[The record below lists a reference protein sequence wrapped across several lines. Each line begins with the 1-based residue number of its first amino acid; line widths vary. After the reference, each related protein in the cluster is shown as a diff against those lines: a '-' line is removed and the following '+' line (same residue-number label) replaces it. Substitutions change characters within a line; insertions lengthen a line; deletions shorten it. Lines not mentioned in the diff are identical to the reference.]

1 MTSNIFEANQAQYG
15 HNIASYAV
23 RIVELSNIDTNI
35 MLDGVSSGITL
46 KDSPTS
52 SGQRSLQLSLID
64 FDNQVMVLVDSSNIK
79 ISTVNNDTKV
89 VGISEVL
96 ADNGMSTFNDIG
108 FVYAPGAQN
117 IQFEA
122 TSIEIDQSKVENLNL
137 PTNNSISVSFRF

>member
-1 MTSNIFEANQAQYG
+1 MASNIFEANQAQYG

-35 MLDGVSSGITL
+35 VLDGVSSGITL

-52 SGQRSLQLSLID
+52 SGQRSLQLCLVD

-96 ADNGMSTFNDIG
+96 ADNGMSTFDDIG

-122 TSIEIDQSKVENLNL
+122 TSIEIDQSKVEHLDL
-137 PTNNSISVSFRF
+137 PTDNSISVSFRF

>member
-1 MTSNIFEANQAQYG
+1 MASNIFEANQAQYG

-35 MLDGVSSGITL
+35 MLDGVSSGTTL
-46 KDSPTS
+46 KDSPTN

-79 ISTVNNDTKV
+79 ITPVDINARL
-89 VGISEVL
+89 VGISEAL
-96 ADNGMSTFNDIG
+96 ANNGMSTFNDIG

-122 TSIEIDQSKVENLNL
+122 SSTEIDQSKVEHLDL
-137 PTNNSISVSFRF
+137 PTNNSISVSFTF